1 MAFAVMQSQ
10 ELETTTCANCGVLF
24 AMPQHLTASRM
35 TDKEIFY
42 CPNGHT
48 LSFKKSEVDRLKEE
62 LAREKEAAQR
72 ARDESARKDRLL
84 SAARGQATKI
94 KKRISNG
101 VCPCCNRTFINL
113 QRHMGTKHPDWK
125 DQDIEKGVAAP

>member
-1 MAFAVMQSQ
+1 
-10 ELETTTCANCGVLF
+10 VLF
-24 AMPQHLTASRM
+24 AMPAHLTKARRS
-35 TDKEIFY
+35 DKQIFF

-48 LSFKKSEVDRLKEE
+48 LSFTKSEVDRLKEE

-113 QRHMGTKHPDWK
+113 HRHMGTKHPDWK
-125 DQDIEKGVAAP
+125 EQDIEKGGAAS